1 MSFPQSLPLSVRHI
15 VSLCALLLFFQ
26 NSPIFAQ
33 EDSDQHHNIEGV
45 TVHGGV
51 NPADMLMDS
60 VAQYRDRNGAFSTD
74 AFQYT
79 TYHKMAI
86 YPTYL
91 SDSLQ
96 KLDSQL
102 LFLSVKEGGLVLNQ
116 NVPNPA
122 ENRTRISFLA
132 PRAGKA
138 VIEVFTLTGQKLH
151 SEALNAQFGENY
163 IDLNTTSFAAGMYLY
178 TLQFEDAVLSKKMVI
193 QK

>member
-1 MSFPQSLPLSVRHI
+1 MSEDTLEYVFTNGFPV
-15 VSLCALLLFFQ
+15 
-26 NSPIFAQ
+26 FA
-33 EDSDQHHNIEGV
+33 
-45 TVHGGV
+45 TT
-51 NPADMLMDS
+51 
-60 VAQYRDRNGAFSTD
+60 AFSDFEAIVTID
-74 AFQYT
+74 QDENPYNDNYT
-79 TYHKMAI
+79 IHPCTTTGIEDY
-86 YPTYL
+86 
-91 SDSLQ
+91 
-96 KLDSQL
+96 
-102 LFLSVKEGGLVLNQ
+102 VKEGGLVLNQ